1 MSGYDGRVGAGSTSV
16 SRSGPLRT
24 VCNGASGTTII
35 FGDTPERL
43 AGAVLDLTR
52 GESDLRVVLVDKAG
66 DAVMTLGAFPEEDAI
81 AIWRSIVSAAGI
93 TPMMRAWNGYT
104 EPLACQLGKLRLGR
118 VQDRRRLA
126 VLKGRRPRFLTRR
139 KSARLP
145 ALPLVFREREIAK
158 GRGV

>member
-52 GESDLRVVLVDKAG
+52 GESDLRVVLVDEAG

-81 AIWRSIVSAAGI
+81 AIWRSIVAAGK
-93 TPMMRAWNGYT
+93 A
-104 EPLACQLGKLRLGR
+104 ASSRLTG
-118 VQDRRRLA
+118 
-126 VLKGRRPRFLTRR
+126 
-139 KSARLP
+139 
-145 ALPLVFREREIAK
+145 LVFSSIENPLFIRVAK
-158 GRGV
+158 KQQTAQKEAG